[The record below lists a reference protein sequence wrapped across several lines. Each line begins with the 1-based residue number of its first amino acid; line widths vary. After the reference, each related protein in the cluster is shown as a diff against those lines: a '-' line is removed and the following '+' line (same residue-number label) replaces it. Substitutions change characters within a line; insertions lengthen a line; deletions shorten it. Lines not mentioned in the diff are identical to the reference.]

1 MKILIVGVGSIGER
15 HARCFSNIQG
25 VDVGICDL
33 DIELGKEVGEKYG
46 IKEIG
51 SRVDEM
57 EITSFDAGVICTPAN
72 SHIPISRIL
81 SSYDLHLL
89 IEKPLSTSID
99 GVEELIEISEKNQ
112 KIISVGYVFRSDEVL
127 VSMRD
132 ALMSGKYGVPLHII
146 GSAGHFFPFYRP
158 KYNETYY
165 VDREQGGGAVQDA
178 MTHMIN
184 AAEWLVGPVT
194 RLVADVDHK
203 FLKNSNVEDTVN
215 VITRHEEVLGS
226 YSLNQYQM
234 PNETVL
240 TVICSK
246 GSLRYEK
253 NLGRWLSSTTPG
265 QDWEVEFSGGTVIS
279 GQELPDGPFMA
290 QAMNFIN
297 AIKIGEEPSCSLE
310 EALQTL
316 KVNLAILESGSDGT
330 WIDV

>member
-1 MKILIVGVGSIGER
+1 MK
-15 HARCFSNIQG
+15 
-25 VDVGICDL
+25 
-33 DIELGKEVGEKYG
+33 
-46 IKEIG
+46 
-51 SRVDEM
+51 
-57 EITSFDAGVICTPAN
+57 
-72 SHIPISRIL
+72 
-81 SSYDLHLL
+81 
-89 IEKPLSTSID
+89 
-99 GVEELIEISEKNQ
+99 
-112 KIISVGYVFRSDEVL
+112 
-127 VSMRD
+127 D
-132 ALMSGKYGVPLHII
+132 ALISGKFGEPLHIV

-203 FLKNSNVEDTVN
+203 FLINSNVEDTVN
-215 VITRHEEVLGS
+215 VITRHEGVLGS

-234 PNETVL
+234 PNEMVL
-240 TVICSK
+240 TVTCSK

-265 QDWEVEFSGGTVIS
+265 QGWKVEFSGGTVIS
-279 GQELPDGPFMA
+279 GQKLPDGPFMA

-297 AIKIGEEPSCSLE
+297 AIKNGEDPSCSLE

-316 KVNLAILESGSDGT
+316 KVNLAILESGSDGI

>member
-15 HARCFSNIQG
+15 HTRCFSDIQG

-33 DIELGKEVGEKYG
+33 DIELVEEVGEKYG
-46 IKEIG
+46 IGEIG
-51 SRVDEM
+51 GGIDEM
-57 EITSFDAGVICTPAN
+57 DISSFDAAVICTPAN
-72 SHIPISRIL
+72 THIPIARML
-81 SSYDLHLL
+81 SNYDLHLL

-99 GVEELIEISEKNQ
+99 GVEDIIEISENSQ
-112 KIISVGYVFRSDEVL
+112 KIVSVGYVFRSDEVL
-127 VSMRD
+127 VSMRE
-132 ALMSGKYGVPLHII
+132 ALMSGKFGVALHII

-194 RLVADVDHK
+194 KLVADVEHK

-240 TVICSK
+240 TVICSE

-253 NLGRWLSSTTPG
+253 NLGRWLSSTVPG
-265 QDWEVEFSGGTVIS
+265 QDWKVEFSGGTIIS
-279 GQELPDGPFMA
+279 GQKLPDGPFIT
-290 QAMNFIN
+290 QARSFIN
-297 AIKIGEEPSCSLE
+297 AINNGGEPVCSLR

-316 KVNLAILESGSDGT
+316 KVDLAILKSGSDGI